1 MSSQTSMKAYD
12 RMVLVVGNGTDTP
25 KKGDTVRV
33 EYDGYIFDGSGEANM
48 GDKYVITMVL
58 EY

>member
-1 MSSQTSMKAYD
+1 MKAYD

>member
-1 MSSQTSMKAYD
+1 MKAYD

-33 EYDGYIFDGSGEANM
+33 EYDGYIFDGSREANM